1 MSNYESDYENEY
13 ELDSVQILDFLKYP
27 IKQSIMEN
35 NAKDMLD
42 KNFYIVTHSN
52 LGSSV
57 SKSSI
62 KIYIGK
68 FNYYVNNGIDN
79 HKYSFD
85 ELSEVVAKGN
95 ELIRVSEQK
104 NIKQFI
110 FDPKFFKLDEKYNY
124 LFKK

>member
-1 MSNYESDYENEY
+1 MLNYESDYEV
-13 ELDSVQILDFLKYP
+13 DSVQILDFLKNP

-35 NAKDMLD
+35 NAEHVLD
-42 KNFYIVTHSN
+42 KNFYIVTHSK
-52 LGSSV
+52 LGSSL

-104 NIKQFI
+104 DIKQCI
-110 FDPKFFKLDEKYNY
+110 FDPKFFKLNEKYNY